1 MQVASLVG
9 MNRHDRLLTLGAGML
24 LAALSLTTRP
34 ASASDTAA
42 LLHPHTDVL
51 RAAIA
56 TVQARAPR
64 ATIEAQNIDPRLQL
78 RACDVPL
85 EAEMPLGVALN
96 ARIHVRVRCTTPAS
110 WSLTIPV
117 SVSTETEVW
126 VANMAIRADERIR
139 PQHLR
144 RETRRFP
151 GTDDCCVRNDK
162 EILGKVLRRP
172 VAAGSILQ
180 RADIEI
186 ADVVKRGEIVT
197 IVAGQGSLE
206 VRANGVALADAKP
219 GEPVRIRHSQSLRV
233 VQARADTEGVVR
245 VP

>member
-1 MQVASLVG
+1 MHVAALLD
-9 MNRHDRLLTLGAGML
+9 MNRHDSLLTLGAGLL

-34 ASASDTAA
+34 AGASDTGTAMHA
-42 LLHPHTDVL
+42 HADVL
-51 RAAIA
+51 RAGIA

-64 ATIEAQNIDPRLQL
+64 ATIEAQSLDPRLQL
-78 RACDVPL
+78 RACEVPL
-85 EAEMPLGVALN
+85 DAEMPLGVALK
-96 ARIHVRVRCTTPAS
+96 ARINVRVRCTAPAA

-144 RETRRFP
+144 REIRRFA
-151 GTDDCCVRNDK
+151 GTDDCCVRDEQ

-172 VAAGSILQ
+172 VPAGSILH
-180 RADIEI
+180 RSDIEI

-197 IVAGQGSLE
+197 IVAGQGPLE

-245 VP
+245 VQ